1 MQNREVSA
9 QNFLMG
15 FLNTCM
21 LDRCDSTRKNEDF
34 IKIMYYLIY
43 YLVYNMK
50 YIYK

>member
-15 FLNTCM
+15 FLNNCM

-34 IKIMYYLIY
+34 IKNYVLFD
-43 YLVYNMK
+43 LSPCL
-50 YIYK
+50 